1 MFHFEWFKD
10 YSWNYRSVIGNQTRI
25 KDIKIF
31 HHQMYETC
39 RRLDVIM
46 LVEYLD
52 GLNDQVGGLKFTF
65 E

>member
-1 MFHFEWFKD
+1 
-10 YSWNYRSVIGNQTRI
+10 
-25 KDIKIF
+25 
-31 HHQMYETC
+31 MYETC